1 MAINFPDSP
10 TNGQSATLG
19 GNTWTYNSTTGA
31 WARAAAAGSGITVY
45 ATVDDLPTTGLTAGD
60 EAFISSSNRLYI
72 SNGIG
77 WYSIGL
83 VNTTPT
89 WDSGGQPS
97 SSYILDRDSGNPTII
112 TLAASDPEGIPINY
126 SYVTSGQMDSM
137 ATITQDSSI
146 FTITPITED
155 SQTTGNSYSGN
166 ITFRA
171 SDGINILPQISDFSL
186 SFSYPGGVLFTTT
199 GTHSWTAPAG
209 VNSVHVVAVGAGGGA
224 YDYGGGGGGLG
235 WKNNIPVVPG
245 QSYTVRVGPGAKT
258 ISNSHSYFI
267 DVNTVAGLGGNGAT
281 GGSYV
286 GDGGGNGGNGA
297 GGGTYANAGGGGAA
311 GYAGNGG
318 NALGGTQP
326 TPGGGGAGGGAANS
340 SGWCSGGAG
349 VGMYGLGATGVN
361 HIPNTTTAATGGSG
375 GNNSTSGTGFKPG
388 ALYGGGG
395 SGGSTG
401 AGGASSAQGAV
412 RIIWGANR
420 AFPSTNVDL
429 ASSGSQGESTV

>member
-1 MAINFPDSP
+1 MPSNARNLANLLGAGQTTLSADKLGADVPAGTEDYSAVDSLGTGTTIGETAFVSG
-10 TNGQSATLG
+10 TNRFYI
-19 GNTWTYNSTTGA
+19 WTGT
-31 WARAAAAGSGITVY
+31 
-45 ATVDDLPTTGLTAGD
+45 
-60 EAFISSSNRLYI
+60 
-72 SNGIG
+72 G
-77 WYSIGL
+77 WYNIAL
-83 VNTTPT
+83 INTSPT
-89 WDSGGQPS
+89 WDSGGQPN

-137 ATITQDSSI
+137 ATITQDSSV

-155 SQTTGNSYSGN
+155 SQTAGNSYSGN
-166 ITFRA
+166 IIFRA
-171 SDGINILPQISDFSL
+171 SDGVNILPQISEFSL

-199 GTHSWTAPAG
+199 GTHSWTAPEG
-209 VNSVHVVAVGAGGGA
+209 VNSVNVVAVGAGGGA

-297 GGGTYANAGGGGAA
+297 GGGAYNDAGGGGAG

-349 VGMYGLGATGVN
+349 VGMYGLGATGTN
-361 HIPNTTTAATGGSG
+361 QIPNTTTAATGGSG
-375 GNNSTSGTGFKPG
+375 GNNSTSGIGYRAG

-429 ASSGSQGESTV
+429 ASSGDQGESTV